1 MALHFIFIK
10 KNANLIQAHL
20 PKGAETQVHSRN
32 LHIIDNKSV
41 VRHYSNIHSIRKK
54 EILP

>member
-1 MALHFIFIK
+1 MALHFIFLK